1 MVTTS
6 FVIRPETRF
15 DECTIKPAKIGELEK
30 FPSDL
35 SKVIERQSLD
45 RQWFKGGLSCCP
57 YCTAD
62 LFEQMG
68 DSRGYALFR
77 DQSLLSQVDTQG
89 FGDRCEEAAEIL
101 SRTRLISDGSF
112 DPRIDTRFT
121 VSSAQ
126 SNSSSL
132 RCPTY
137 RHLPG
142 HGGKCRA
149 DTEHEAVIRLIRSRW
164 TTVLEQEYP
173 GCDVSSTLNLKAT
186 KDVNRRP
193 DLFFKIEG
201 DSSHGPVSF
210 SFAVEVQQSKIGG
223 FNNWLIRD
231 QDLRQVADKC
241 LWMFKKGKATGEFRP
256 PLKYLMEH
264 GHPSLLYEISGE
276 PGSNDGVLTL
286 ITPQK
291 YFGEIGFKHL
301 HQTQSSLKGFT
312 IGSTQ
317 DKPADKKTCQ
327 NSDQRHAKEVLERY
341 RVKVSERSSVECPDL
356 IKLCGFPSGGTV
368 PTESVSAVEVDPLE
382 PATQPESVNLV
393 GPKLVGGRINARN
406 NKIGTPGVK
415 GVISMTPLY
424 FPKKPGQDALFVAN
438 LEVSQFL
445 CAGPNTGRLSRNEL
459 FAELFPKEL
468 LLRHSQ
474 YLESDEIVVK
484 LKIYGS
490 LADIAGAHIS
500 EGWRVWAWGRLGW
513 DRRNPGRLCIEPTES
528 RIAVISPEK
537 GAFGRPLSCLARSSV
552 SQPN

>member
-101 SRTRLISDGSF
+101 SRTRLISDGRF

-121 VSSAQ
+121 VSSTQ

-201 DSSHGPVSF
+201 DSFHGPVSF

-241 LWMFKKGKATGEFRP
+241 LWMFKKGKATGEFRL
-256 PLKYLMEH
+256 PLKHLMEH

-286 ITPQK
+286 ITPQE
-291 YFGEIGFKHL
+291 YFGEVGFKHL

-312 IGSTQ
+312 IGSAQ

-356 IKLCGFPSGGTV
+356 IKLCGFPSGETV
-368 PTESVSAVEVDPLE
+368 PTEPVSVIEVDQSA
-382 PATQPESVNLV
+382 PAVQSKIINSVK
-393 GPKLVGGRINARN
+393 PRFGGSRKKKEVLLNGLILR
-406 NKIGTPGVK
+406 KP
-415 GVISMTPLY
+415 SY
-424 FPKKPGQDALFVAN
+424 FPKTSEKKAFFVASLRVSGFLKSN
-438 LEVSQFL
+438 LRS
-445 CAGPNTGRLSRNEL
+445 EL
-459 FAELFPKEL
+459 FAGLFPEEQL
-468 LLRHSQ
+468 LQRSE
-474 YLESDEIVVK
+474 YLGSDEIIVT
-484 LKIYGS
+484 LKAFGS
-490 LADIAGAHIS
+490 LADVAQEHIS
-500 EGWRVWAWGRLGW
+500 KGCQMHVRGRLEW
-513 DRRNPGRLCIEPTES
+513 DRYNPDTLCVIAEIDPYGLTASLIITNPKTES
-528 RIAVISPEK
+528 TYILDHLVP
-537 GAFGRPLSCLARSSV
+537 SSV